1 MRRLVLV
8 RHAETTWNA
17 EGRIQG
23 HAGSPLTERGRSQ
36 AERLGAAL
44 AERHPGAQLVSSDL
58 ERTLATAAPYA
69 AALGL
74 AVETDPGLRER
85 AFGAWE
91 GRTRDDLAA
100 SDPERWT
107 RWREGDDAVV
117 GEVGGE
123 TADELVARVVA
134 ALDARLAA
142 LEDGGVLVAVT
153 HGGPIWFG
161 LHALLDLGA
170 GRLGGVDNASV
181 TELTVERE
189 ADGSSPLAGPGTVL
203 ERWNEVGHL
212 PPGLRSGWVVR
223 RGGAQRA

>member
-23 HAGSPLTERGRSQ
+23 HAGSPLTGRGRAQ
-36 AERLGAAL
+36 AERLGEAL
-44 AERHPGAQLVSSDL
+44 ASRHRQVRLVASDL

-74 AVETDPGLRER
+74 TVEPDPGLRER
-85 AFGAWE
+85 AFGDWE
-91 GRTRDDLAA
+91 GRTRDEVLA
-100 SDPERWT
+100 SDPERWE
-107 RWREGDDAVV
+107 RWRAGDDAVV

-123 TADELVARVVA
+123 TADELVGRFVAAVDRWLA
-134 ALDARLAA
+134 ALD
-142 LEDGGVLVAVT
+142 EDGVLVAVT

-181 TELTVERE
+181 TELTVESGATGVVRL
-189 ADGSSPLAGPGTVL
+189 DGPSTVL

-212 PPGLRSGWVVR
+212 PPDLRSGWVVR

>member
-1 MRRLVLV
+1 VRRIVLV

-23 HAGSPLTERGRSQ
+23 HTGSPLTDRGIAQ

-44 AERHPGAQLVSSDL
+44 AEHHPEARLVASDL
-58 ERTLATAAPYA
+58 ERTLLTAAPYA
-69 AALGL
+69 AALGR
-74 AVETDPGLRER
+74 EPEPDPALRER

-91 GRTRDDLAA
+91 GRTRDEVAA
-100 SDPERWT
+100 SDPERWS
-107 RWREGDDAVV
+107 RWRAGDDAVV

-123 TADELVARVVA
+123 GSDELVARILA
-134 ALDARLAA
+134 ALERRLAA
-142 LEDGGVLVAVT
+142 LDDGGVLVAVT

-161 LHALLDLGA
+161 LQALLGLDA

-181 TELTVERE
+181 SELTVEGTTLG
-189 ADGSSPLAGPGTVL
+189 DGASVL

-212 PPGLRSGWVVR
+212 PPALRSSWVVR